1 MNSLAVEQHMGVL
14 FVVVETTEAFVAV
27 KTKIIRYAD
36 KT

>member
-27 KTKIIRYAD
+27 KQKS
-36 KT
+36 